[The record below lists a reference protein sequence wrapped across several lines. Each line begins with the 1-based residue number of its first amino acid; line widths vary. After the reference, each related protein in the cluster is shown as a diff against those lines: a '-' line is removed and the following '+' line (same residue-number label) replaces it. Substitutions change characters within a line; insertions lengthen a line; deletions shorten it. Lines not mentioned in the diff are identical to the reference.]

1 MQQFMTSTTGKVGTV
16 TSRERL
22 VEAVDRLQLPVR
34 DYIVGGSGSMVL
46 HGMDR
51 DLGDLDIF
59 TNTRTWFDI
68 LERDNANPG
77 NPFGGKFYLI
87 VPPMH
92 THERFDPPILRKWF
106 EDLEHLKVD
115 MFYAWKVRAGIEPLN
130 LEKVFREHRVMIDDI
145 PTISLDCI
153 YDIKMPLSEPKHA
166 EDRAAIRAFQE
177 QHPELRQSEL
187 DQRRSYPHL
196 VPKLPSASDLIPR

>member
-1 MQQFMTSTTGKVGTV
+1 M

-34 DYIVGGSGSMVL
+34 DFIVGGSGSMVL

-68 LERDNANPG
+68 LERDKGNPG
-77 NPFGGKFYLI
+77 DPWSDKFYLVI
-87 VPPMH
+87 PPMW

-106 EDLEHLKVD
+106 DDLDHLKVD

-130 LEKVFREHRVMIDDI
+130 LEKVFREHRVMIDGI

-166 EDRAAIRAFQE
+166 EDRESIRAFQAR
-177 QHPELRQSEL
+177 HPELRESEL
-187 DQRRSYPHL
+187 DQRRSFPSL
-196 VPKLPSASDLIPR
+196 VPTLPSVSNLTPR